1 MMCWILFT
9 HRLPLSSDDEKV
21 LGRQHVST
29 EEKRMFSFLS
39 LLWFFLEL
47 GTRLFFVFCYF
58 GLHRQTHT
66 HSIQTTA
73 HWCRL
78 IMKKKENCTLRYVVC
93 LTPTHVWPTCYLSS
107 SRVENIPPTDSFMIT
122 SQHFETH
129 GQEQKDMAIKPSC
142 CLLSHSEI

>member
-9 HRLPLSSDDEKV
+9 HRLPLSSEDEKV

-29 EEKRMFSFLS
+29 EEKRLFSFLS

-66 HSIQTTA
+66 QHSDDSPLMQTDN
-73 HWCRL
+73 
-78 IMKKKENCTLRYVVC
+78 KKKRILHITVCCLFNTHTCMAYMLFVIKLCGKYSSYWQLYDYFTAFWDSWPGKKRHGNKTL
-93 LTPTHVWPTCYLSS
+93 LLL
-107 SRVENIPPTDSFMIT
+107 
-122 SQHFETH
+122 
-129 GQEQKDMAIKPSC
+129 IKP
-142 CLLSHSEI
+142 

>member
-1 MMCWILFT
+1 MLDSFYA
-9 HRLPLSSDDEKV
+9 
-21 LGRQHVST
+21 QAST
-29 EEKRMFSFLS
+29 IFRWWKSLREATCFNRRKTDVFFLIFVMI
-39 LLWFFLEL
+39 FFLEL

-107 SRVENIPPTDSFMIT
+107 SCVENIPPTDSFMIT

>member
-29 EEKRMFSFLS
+29 EEKQMFSFLS

-78 IMKKKENCTLRYVVC
+78 IMKKRKLHITVC
-93 LTPTHVWPTCYLSS
+93 CLFNTHTC
-107 SRVENIPPTDSFMIT
+107 
-122 SQHFETH
+122 
-129 GQEQKDMAIKPSC
+129 MAYMLFVIKPCGKYSSYWQLYDYFTAFWDSWPRTKRHGNKT
-142 CLLSHSEI
+142 LLLLIKP